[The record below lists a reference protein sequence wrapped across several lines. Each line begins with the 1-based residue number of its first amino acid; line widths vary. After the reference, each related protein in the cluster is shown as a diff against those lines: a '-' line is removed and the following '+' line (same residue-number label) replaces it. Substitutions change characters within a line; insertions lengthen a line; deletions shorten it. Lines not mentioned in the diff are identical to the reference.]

1 MLSDTLIEV
10 RRGSRVSVGVR
21 DNGQPKTFEED
32 CLLDSQGKKRWFLRD
47 RSICLHHQ
55 SDLTSG
61 FQIFSHLHYWQLG
74 QD

>member
-10 RRGSRVSVGVR
+10 RRGSRVSVGVC

-32 CLLDSQGKKRWFLRD
+32 CSLDSQSNKRWCLRD
-47 RSICLHHQ
+47 RSICLHDQ
-55 SDLTSG
+55 PDLTSG
-61 FQIFSHLHYWQLG
+61 FQIVSHLHYWQLG